1 MEAPS
6 DMSIVEWEKLSL
18 SDREGYLRMRD
29 MLTSPA
35 CKNRRNKSAETF
47 VDVVETI
54 KAFVMRGDSGDLQRG
69 IVCGMYWVG
78 EDLAINTRQLRIL
91 LQKCKSSING
101 SLQMI
106 GYASPVASTDTS
118 SVLINLFPFWKDN
131 FKELRQWTIRRKA
144 QTPHTHVLPKNF
156 VPRVLINPTM
166 EKLIQNS
173 AAPDFPTPPPDAKNE
188 QESNH
193 VIEISVA
200 DPVNL
205 EPPTFQEFDI
215 KDHMDLDTGIK
226 FEDDSFGMWN
236 NFDIDFD
243 L

>member
-18 SDREGYLRMRD
+18 RDREGYLELRT

-35 CKNRRNKSAETF
+35 CKNRRNKSVETF

-54 KAFVMRGDSGDLQRG
+54 KAFVMRDDSDDLQRG

-106 GYASPVASTDTS
+106 GYASPTDANEASS
-118 SVLINLFPFWKDN
+118 ILNKLFPFWKDN
-131 FKELRQWTIRRKA
+131 FKEMRQWTIRRKA
-144 QTPHTHVLPKNF
+144 KTPSTQVLPKNF
-156 VPRVLINPTM
+156 VPKVLSNPKV
-166 EKLIQNS
+166 EKIIQNATVS
-173 AAPDFPTPPPDAKNE
+173 SFPTPPPDVEKENDPNNFLEFSITQSSIPE
-188 QESNH
+188 Q
-193 VIEISVA
+193 
-200 DPVNL
+200 D
-205 EPPTFQEFDI
+205 FDI
-215 KDHMDLDTGIK
+215 TDHFGLDTRIN

-236 NFDIDFD
+236 NFNTDFD